1 MAQAWV
7 ATDFGSFDALELR
20 DVAVPAP
27 GPGEV
32 TIEVRAAGMNP
43 TDYKAVLHGGKRE
56 DLPLRLGHEV
66 SGVVTAVGPATDL
79 ASGGG
84 AVGDEVLAF
93 RVPGGYATSLTVPAK
108 DVFAKPEMLGF
119 PEAANLLLAGATA
132 ADMLHAADL
141 SEGDRVVLHGA
152 SGAVGI
158 SFLQQAALRGI
169 RVIGTA
175 SERNFDEVRR
185 FGGEPV
191 AYGEGLEQRIRDL
204 APDGVAAS
212 FDAVGTD
219 EAVDVSLALVEDR
232 RRIITVAAF
241 GRAQSDGIVVLG
253 GGMPESKRFRD
264 SVRAQLIEL
273 AGAGKLVVPIA
284 RTFPF
289 EDARAALEL
298 LSSGHPGGKLALV
311 R

>member
-7 ATDFGSFDALELR
+7 ATDYGSFDALELR
-20 DVAVPAP
+20 DVAVPEP

-32 TIEVRAAGMNP
+32 TVEVRAAGMNP
-43 TDYKAVLHGGKRE
+43 TDYKAVLRGGKRE

-66 SGVVTAVGPATDL
+66 SGVVTALGPGAEL

-84 AVGDEVLAF
+84 AVGTEVLAF
-93 RVPGGYATSLTVPAK
+93 RIPGGYATSLTVPAK

-132 ADMLHAADL
+132 ADMLRAAEVR
-141 SEGDRVVLHGA
+141 EGDTVVLHGA

-158 SFLQQAALRGI
+158 SFLQQAGLRGI
-169 RVIGTA
+169 RVLGTA

-185 FGGEPV
+185 FGGEPIP
-191 AYGEGLEQRIRDL
+191 YGEGLEQRIRDV
-204 APDGVAAS
+204 APKGVVAA

-219 EAVDVSLALVEDR
+219 EAIDVSLALVEDR
-232 RRIITVAAF
+232 KRIVSVAAF
-241 GRAQSDGIVVLG
+241 GRAESDGIVVLG
-253 GGMPESKRFRD
+253 GGMPESRRFRD
-264 SVRAQLIEL
+264 SVRAELIDL
-273 AGAGKLVVPIA
+273 ARAGKLVVPIA

-298 LSSGHPGGKLALV
+298 LSTGHPGGKLALV